1 MRSGEDRVGALK
13 SLPARRLFL
22 RQLFDAAVAASDP
35 MRVIPKA
42 LPARPAGRVIVIGAG
57 KASARMAE
65 AVEARWGPCEG
76 LVITR
81 DGYGRYLQGV
91 EVAEAAHPV
100 PDVRGLEATRR
111 MFDLLD
117 QCGEEDFV
125 LALISGGGSSLL
137 TWPAGDVTLEEERAM
152 TQALLA
158 SGAPITAM
166 NALRKHLSRAKGGNL
181 AAAAWPARMLSLIVS
196 DVPGDDPAMIASGPT
211 VIDDTTQ
218 REAREIARR
227 WNIPLSP
234 SMQAVLDGHSTT
246 VSKGDIRIS
255 RTENRIVAAPALSL
269 QAAAD
274 LARFAGVSV
283 RILGDAIEGEA
294 RDVAA
299 DHAKIALEA
308 QAGLAVD
315 EVTLLLSGGECTVTQ
330 RGRGIGGPNAEYCLA
345 LSCALDGVA
354 GIAAIA
360 CDTDGVDGAAEVA
373 GALID
378 ETTLQRATSAGLSA
392 QAFLDDN
399 DSHSFFR
406 RLGDQ
411 IAPGPTLTN
420 VNDFRAMLIFG
431 KSA

>member
-1 MRSGEDRVGALK
+1 MRSGEDQAGALK
-13 SLPARRLFL
+13 SMNARHSFL

-35 MRVIPKA
+35 MRVIPAA

-81 DGYGRYLQGV
+81 DGYGRRLKGI

-100 PDVRGLEATRR
+100 PDARGLEATRR

-117 QCGEEDFV
+117 QCGEDDFV

-137 TWPAGDVTLEEERAM
+137 TWPAGDITLEEERAM

-211 VIDDTTQ
+211 VIDVTTQ
-218 REAREIARR
+218 QQAREIASR
-227 WNIPLSP
+227 WNIPLSS
-234 SMQAVLDGHSTT
+234 SMQAVLDGPSTT
-246 VSKGDIRIS
+246 VSKGDIRMS

-274 LARFAGVSV
+274 LARSAGVSV
-283 RILGDAIEGEA
+283 RFSAMRLRVRRVMSQPTMRRSRLKHRQD
-294 RDVAA
+294 
-299 DHAKIALEA
+299 
-308 QAGLAVD
+308 
-315 EVTLLLSGGECTVTQ
+315 LLST
-330 RGRGIGGPNAEYCLA
+330 R
-345 LSCALDGVA
+345 S
-354 GIAAIA
+354 
-360 CDTDGVDGAAEVA
+360 
-373 GALID
+373 
-378 ETTLQRATSAGLSA
+378 S
-392 QAFLDDN
+392 
-399 DSHSFFR
+399 
-406 RLGDQ
+406 
-411 IAPGPTLTN
+411 
-420 VNDFRAMLIFG
+420 
-431 KSA
+431 